1 MKSEKGRKVF
11 YLCVCVFAILMM
23 IGLVWSIWYLEQD
36 AEPVEFNLAQLHED
50 IYAYRQTM
58 VSAIPAENYD
68 MLTVCKEG
76 GSIVTVNGQVQ
87 VVFND
92 EIKPYAVYVDSNA
105 VNNDKLTIY
114 VPSGSVEILVTQSVG
129 RN

>member
-1 MKSEKGRKVF
+1 MKSEKGGKVF
-11 YLCVCVFAILMM
+11 YICVCVFTILMM
-23 IGLVWSIWYLEQD
+23 IGLIWFIWYLEQD
-36 AEPVEFNLAQLHED
+36 ADPVEFNLAPLHED

-68 MLTVCKEG
+68 MLTVCQEG
-76 GSIVTVNGQVQ
+76 GSIVTVKGRVQ
-87 VVFND
+87 VVFNN

-105 VNNDKLTIY
+105 VNNDKLTVY

-129 RN
+129 RH